1 MVFGILK
8 FCVTLPSLVRDQE
21 ENLETYTIAYCK
33 LRLGD
38 AVTRSDSDFGTPSVG
53 LGVESLGRRNFDWPS
68 GRLVA
73 ALAECDIFTENQL
86 LEAWFLN
93 VYL

>member
-8 FCVTLPSLVRDQE
+8 FCMTLPSLVRDQE

-38 AVTRSDSDFGTPSVG
+38 AVTRSDSDWGNPFGG
-53 LGVESLGRRNFDWPS
+53 S
-68 GRLVA
+68 GG
-73 ALAECDIFTENQL
+73 
-86 LEAWFLN
+86 
-93 VYL
+93 